1 MPTDQEQQS
10 EIISRERYEAVKRER
25 DEAKAQAAQLGDALK
40 DHVRRDKARVALK
53 GRVADPDT
61 VADLLTPF
69 LKDVEPD
76 QVAAH
81 VTSEEFKP
89 RLSPFQP
96 PAPPPAPT
104 GEGEGTPAPAI
115 EPTGFGAG
123 PSPGGDASAPSPEG
137 GDNKIHA
144 GSPEWRRMIH
154 TDPAGLK
161 KAYEE
166 NRVVEPAPL
175 PR

>member
-25 DEAKAQAAQLGDALK
+25 DELKTQVGELGVALK

-53 GRVADPDT
+53 GRVADPDS

-96 PAPPPAPT
+96 PAPPPAPA
-104 GEGEGTPAPAI
+104 GEGDGSTQPAI
-115 EPTGFGAG
+115 EPGGFGAG
-123 PSPGGDASAPSPEG
+123 PSPGGDASAPAPQG
-137 GDNKIHA
+137 GDNKIYA
-144 GSPEWRRMIH
+144 GSAEWKRMVH
-154 TDPAGLK
+154 TDPDGLK

-166 NRVVEPAPL
+166 NRVVEPSPL